1 MQDRVEVSRTKVE
14 NMIIT
19 NFTVELIWLKFFEK
33 QLCSKLRS
41 ICLFG
46 SYF

>member
-14 NMIIT
+14 NMIIA
-19 NFTVELIWLKFFEK
+19 NFIVEVIWLKFFEK
-33 QLCSKLRS
+33 RLCFKLRS

-46 SYF
+46 FYF

>member
-1 MQDRVEVSRTKVE
+1 MQDRVEVSRIKVE

-19 NFTVELIWLKFFEK
+19 NFTVEVIWLNFFEK
-33 QLCSKLRS
+33 QLCFELKS
-41 ICLFG
+41 ICLFD